1 MKKNILISVMSL
13 LFLCVSTTQVR
24 LYVGSIQLNRSPE
37 TVSMLEVWQFGL
49 KADGYEDL
57 SEQVEN
63 YPKKGAA
70 PVLSMCILKEKIILL
85 PFY

>member
-1 MKKNILISVMSL
+1 
-13 LFLCVSTTQVR
+13 
-24 LYVGSIQLNRSPE
+24 
-37 TVSMLEVWQFGL
+37 MLEVWQFGL

-63 YPKKGAA
+63 YLKTGAA
-70 PVLSMCILKEKIILL
+70 PVLSMWILKEKIILL

>member
-1 MKKNILISVMSL
+1 M
-13 LFLCVSTTQVR
+13 
-24 LYVGSIQLNRSPE
+24 GGIQLNRSPK

-63 YPKKGAA
+63 YLKTGAA
-70 PVLSMCILKEKIILL
+70 PVLSMWILKEKIILL
-85 PFY
+85 PFC